1 MRKLPLLITAVLLT
15 GCGHVGI
22 AFFSHSANAPV
33 DIDHEEHHHL
43 VLSNDY
49 VRVYRVEVAPHES
62 TKLHFH
68 AKDYVWVSIGPA
80 DVTNAVQGKAPVKL
94 TLADGDA
101 HFTPGNFAH
110 VATNDSSQPFRNYT
124 IALQR
129 NGSVQLRPGE
139 DEHNVVLLNN
149 GTVESLFVKDGV
161 RAMEIT
167 LGPGASVS
175 GPHLQRPHL
184 LISVDPD
191 DRRVEWSNGDS
202 KPLANAT
209 SSQARFF
216 VLEF

>member
-1 MRKLPLLITAVLLT
+1 MHRSVLLLVLALA
-15 GCGHVGI
+15 GCSFHH
-22 AFFSHSANAPV
+22 AV
-33 DIDHEEHHHL
+33 DIDHEQHHHL
-43 VLSNDY
+43 VLANDY

-68 AKDYVWVSIGPA
+68 QKDYVWVSIGPA
-80 DVTNAVQGKAPVKL
+80 DVTNTVQGKAPVKV
-94 TLADGDA
+94 TMADGDA

-129 NGSVQLRPGE
+129 NGAVQLQPGQ

-167 LGPGASVS
+167 LGSGASIS

-184 LISVDPD
+184 LISVNPD
-191 DRRVEWSNGDS
+191 DGRVEWSAGDS
-202 KPLANAT
+202 KPLANT
-209 SSQARFF
+209 SMSQERFF
-216 VLEF
+216 LLEF